1 MSIIAEFFSIIARQK
16 SPGPLLREAQ
26 AEERSHPLLSL
37 VSSHSTSG
45 KSVQHPSGTLR
56 SDPKLVK
63 ARAIHQITFEA
74 FWERLEST
82 WERAVAS
89 PHRSRCLIH
98 TYGLGLGKSVQHPS
112 GTLRSDP
119 KLVKARA
126 IHQITFEAFW
136 ERLESTW
143 ERAVAHSSSLPL
155 QMRQQTRRLLD
166 WAVSCMVSTGMHM
179 WWLSR
184 KSTSGGFTFQSWN
197 FWLLVSAPSSSRPF
211 CPQERRG
218 SHMVLM
224 PLPRSPRSPE
234 RPSQVKYSC

>member
-155 QMRQQTRRLLD
+155 QMRQQTRRL
-166 WAVSCMVSTGMHM
+166 WTGRFHA
-179 WWLSR
+179 WFLLVCTCGGSHAR
-184 KSTSGGFTFQSWN
+184 ARPVASHFSLGTSGYWFQHHH
-197 FWLLVSAPSSSRPF
+197 LHAPSAP
-211 CPQERRG
+211 
-218 SHMVLM
+218 
-224 PLPRSPRSPE
+224 RSE
-234 RPSQVKYSC
+234 EAHTWC